1 MRRHE
6 EAVIH
11 ATGFSQVVS
20 NVEVEEED
28 RRRNGP
34 QKETAAPAT
43 KGEREAA
50 IFHSTGFLQVCSVDE
65 THRGWRQR
73 RSPEKKKKETGKG
86 TAREQQETVVQS
98 RCAEVH
104 STGSLQVCSVDETDG
119 GWRQLRS
126 PEKKKKETGK
136 GTARKEQGTVV
147 QSRYAEVDW
156 GSEVDQRSSSSETQA
171 RTFPEIGN
179 SSHSWGFGIVAGSGW
194 DSGPSNASGWD
205 DEQQDTT
212 AAVTN
217 ERNEGWGQ
225 IEEIPF
231 TSLDVS
237 SFDCCDTEVEVLGE
251 KVLVTVAAT
260 AATVESWVAE
270 HQGQTMFGFDIE
282 WRPTFQKGDYHEASL
297 LQLSVEKRCLLV
309 QLFFM
314 DFFPESL
321 KSLLADP
328 QVILAGVGIR
338 ADTLKLK
345 EDHGLVCS
353 GEVDLGVLASTI
365 LRDLSLKKA
374 SMVTLTERFL
384 GVPYKKNK
392 RAQMSNWEIRDLTF
406 QQIQYAAGDAWLSYS
421 ILMALDALKKQHP
434 THKSSHGAGKG
445 GQYNRDHPQVIPI
458 PKNVVPASGTSH
470 VVDSPSIQV
479 LVKEV
484 MEEVAS
490 SCVAG

>member
-1 MRRHE
+1 MRRPE

-20 NVEVEEED
+20 NVEVEEEEEEEEEED
-28 RRRNGP
+28 RRRSGP
-34 QKETAAPAT
+34 QKETN
-43 KGEREAA
+43 GEREA
-50 IFHSTGFLQVCSVDE
+50 V
-65 THRGWRQR
+65 
-73 RSPEKKKKETGKG
+73 
-86 TAREQQETVVQS
+86 VVQ
-98 RCAEVH
+98 
-104 STGSLQVCSVDETDG
+104 TDG

-126 PEKKKKETGK
+126 PEEEKKKKEETGK
-136 GTARKEQGTVV
+136 GTARKEQETVV

-156 GSEVDQRSSSSETQA
+156 RSEVDQRRSSSETQA

-179 SSHSWGFGIVAGSGW
+179 SSHSWGFGTVAGSGW

-237 SFDCCDTEVEVLGE
+237 SFDCCDTEVEILGK

-270 HQGQTMFGFDIE
+270 HQRQTMFGFDIE

-328 QVILAGVGIR
+328 RVILAGVGIR
-338 ADTLKLK
+338 VCTANPRSISTLLFFVSY
-345 EDHGLVCS
+345 L
-353 GEVDLGVLASTI
+353 
-365 LRDLSLKKA
+365 LS
-374 SMVTLTERFL
+374 S
-384 GVPYKKNK
+384 
-392 RAQMSNWEIRDLTF
+392 
-406 QQIQYAAGDAWLSYS
+406 QI
-421 ILMALDALKKQHP
+421 
-434 THKSSHGAGKG
+434 T
-445 GQYNRDHPQVIPI
+445 
-458 PKNVVPASGTSH
+458 
-470 VVDSPSIQV
+470 
-479 LVKEV
+479 
-484 MEEVAS
+484 
-490 SCVAG
+490 

>member
-1 MRRHE
+1 MRRRE

-11 ATGFSQVVS
+11 TTGFLQVVS
-20 NVEVEEED
+20 NIELEEED
-28 RRRNGP
+28 RRRSGP

-43 KGEREAA
+43 KGEIEAA
-50 IFHSTGFLQVCSVDE
+50 VVHSSGFLQVCSVDE
-65 THRGWRQR
+65 TPGGWRQR
-73 RSPEKKKKETGKG
+73 RSPEKKETGKG
-86 TAREQQETVVQS
+86 TARDQQETVVQS
-98 RCAEVH
+98 RCAEV
-104 STGSLQVCSVDETDG
+104 
-119 GWRQLRS
+119 
-126 PEKKKKETGK
+126 
-136 GTARKEQGTVV
+136 
-147 QSRYAEVDW
+147 DW
-156 GSEVDQRSSSSETQA
+156 GSEVDQRRSSSETQA

-179 SSHSWGFGIVAGSGW
+179 SSHSWVFGTVESSGW

-237 SFDCCDTEVEVLGE
+237 SFDCCDTEVEVLGN

-328 QVILAGVGIR
+328 RVILAGVGIR
-338 ADTLKLK
+338 VCMANPRSISTLLFFVSYV
-345 EDHGLVCS
+345 LS
-353 GEVDLGVLASTI
+353 SQSPDLC
-365 LRDLSLKKA
+365 
-374 SMVTLTERFL
+374 F
-384 GVPYKKNK
+384 
-392 RAQMSNWEIRDLTF
+392 
-406 QQIQYAAGDAWLSYS
+406 
-421 ILMALDALKKQHP
+421 
-434 THKSSHGAGKG
+434 
-445 GQYNRDHPQVIPI
+445 
-458 PKNVVPASGTSH
+458 
-470 VVDSPSIQV
+470 
-479 LVKEV
+479 
-484 MEEVAS
+484 S
-490 SCVAG
+490 SCWPFGSHLNNSNLFSSPFLSSCTVDVVGCFLHYSNSARLSTVPV

>member
-11 ATGFSQVVS
+11 STGYLQVVS

-28 RRRNGP
+28 RRRTGP
-34 QKETAAPAT
+34 QKETAATPPST
-43 KGEREAA
+43 KGEREAVVV
-50 IFHSTGFLQVCSVDE
+50 HSTGFLQVCSVDG
-65 THRGWRQR
+65 TDGGWRQR

-86 TAREQQETVVQS
+86 TAR
-98 RCAEVH
+98 
-104 STGSLQVCSVDETDG
+104 
-119 GWRQLRS
+119 
-126 PEKKKKETGK
+126 
-136 GTARKEQGTVV
+136 KEQETVV

-156 GSEVDQRSSSSETQA
+156 RSEVDQRRSSWETHA

-179 SSHSWGFGIVAGSGW
+179 SSHSWGFGTVAGSGW

-212 AAVTN
+212 AAVT
-217 ERNEGWGQ
+217 NEGWGQ

-237 SFDCCDTEVEVLGE
+237 SFDCCDTEVEVLGK

-328 QVILAGVGIR
+328 RVILAGVGIR
-338 ADTLKLK
+338 VCTANPRSISTLLFFVSY
-345 EDHGLVCS
+345 L
-353 GEVDLGVLASTI
+353 
-365 LRDLSLKKA
+365 LS
-374 SMVTLTERFL
+374 S
-384 GVPYKKNK
+384 
-392 RAQMSNWEIRDLTF
+392 
-406 QQIQYAAGDAWLSYS
+406 QI
-421 ILMALDALKKQHP
+421 
-434 THKSSHGAGKG
+434 T
-445 GQYNRDHPQVIPI
+445 
-458 PKNVVPASGTSH
+458 
-470 VVDSPSIQV
+470 
-479 LVKEV
+479 
-484 MEEVAS
+484 
-490 SCVAG
+490 

>member
-20 NVEVEEED
+20 NIEVEEEED
-28 RRRNGP
+28 RRRSGP
-34 QKETAAPAT
+34 QKEPAAAPPT
-43 KGEREAA
+43 KGEIEPVVV
-50 IFHSTGFLQVCSVDE
+50 HSTGFFLQDGSVD
-65 THRGWRQR
+65 Q
-73 RSPEKKKKETGKG
+73 
-86 TAREQQETVVQS
+86 
-98 RCAEVH
+98 
-104 STGSLQVCSVDETDG
+104 TDG
-119 GWRQLRS
+119 GWRQLRY
-126 PEKKKKETGK
+126 PEKKKEKTGK
-136 GTARKEQGTVV
+136 GTARKEQETVV

-156 GSEVDQRSSSSETQA
+156 RSEVDQRRSSSETQA

-179 SSHSWGFGIVAGSGW
+179 SSHSWGFGTVAGSGW

-205 DEQQDTT
+205 DEQQNDAT

-237 SFDCCDTEVEVLGE
+237 SFDCCDTEVEILGK

-260 AATVESWVAE
+260 AATVDSWVAE

-328 QVILAGVGIR
+328 RVILAGVGIR
-338 ADTLKLK
+338 VCTANPRSISTLLFFVSY
-345 EDHGLVCS
+345 L
-353 GEVDLGVLASTI
+353 
-365 LRDLSLKKA
+365 LS
-374 SMVTLTERFL
+374 S
-384 GVPYKKNK
+384 
-392 RAQMSNWEIRDLTF
+392 
-406 QQIQYAAGDAWLSYS
+406 QI
-421 ILMALDALKKQHP
+421 
-434 THKSSHGAGKG
+434 T
-445 GQYNRDHPQVIPI
+445 
-458 PKNVVPASGTSH
+458 
-470 VVDSPSIQV
+470 
-479 LVKEV
+479 
-484 MEEVAS
+484 
-490 SCVAG
+490 